1 MSAGRMRQIAGFR
14 LASARAMRSLV
25 DEQPKVLAAIDS
37 AARGEIGQIAA
48 EELLGAHLAAREAC
62 IAAMREHDAEWRE
75 LAGGARAV
83 HSFLVGLDLP
93 RGSAYVRRDLQFQIL
108 QLRLGLRV
116 LELGARHVGLRGA
129 LPEEIRDGDADG
141 GASWSDREGKRADG
155 GECHGKRGDRSGGRE
170 QPD

>member
-75 LAGGARAV
+75 LAGGASAWTIADAQEISQASRDVLAV
-83 HSFLVGLDLP
+83 LREIETTDAQFAAELV
-93 RGSAYVRRDLQFQIL
+93 ARRT
-108 QLRLGLRV
+108 
-116 LELGARHVGLRGA
+116 GARAELSRIDSGRA
-129 LPEEIRDGDADG
+129 AQRAYTAQPNATSGDQP
-141 GASWSDREGKRADG
+141 RFT
-155 GECHGKRGDRSGGRE
+155 DRSA
-170 QPD
+170 